1 MDYVLVRAPPPQP
14 GLPRPRLSLYLSSQL
29 QYGIVIVY
37 HRQCAILLEEIQQT
51 IDRLMRSANSLN
63 IDLVK
68 PDRLVLTL
76 PDSLSVLEESERAQD
91 PFFGVMEY
99 TLPSPSALIQ
109 FDGVELAEVTSEHTG
124 IIEML
129 MEQQDQFPEEVEE
142 KEQEREAE
150 RMIEQ
155 QRTTALAEQ
164 LGVTA
169 VAGEDPV
176 WMPEEVTGLSAEVPA
191 AAPLERTPVSAIPL
205 PCSPDRQREGET
217 QEETFQVRG
226 AAPKKRR
233 RQLLF
238 IDKQIQIPHGELQE
252 MIQDTLTE
260 TQPHLYHPAL
270 HPDILALWKEG
281 AVITPL
287 SSAAARK
294 RVSREFGQAQP
305 EVS

>member
-1 MDYVLVRAPPPQP
+1 MQTNKSNKCGTVPHNA
-14 GLPRPRLSLYLSSQL
+14 GHPRRQTSVYLS
-29 QYGIVIVY
+29 
-37 HRQCAILLEEIQQT
+37 
-51 IDRLMRSANSLN
+51 
-63 IDLVK
+63 
-68 PDRLVLTL
+68 
-76 PDSLSVLEESERAQD
+76 
-91 PFFGVMEY
+91 
-99 TLPSPSALIQ
+99 
-109 FDGVELAEVTSEHTG
+109 EV
-124 IIEML
+124 
-129 MEQQDQFPEEVEE
+129 E
-142 KEQEREAE
+142 KEQERDAE

-155 QRTTALAEQ
+155 QRTTALTEQ

-217 QEETFQVRG
+217 QEETLQERG

-260 TQPHLYHPAL
+260 TQPHLYHPELLSNPCTRESHCFPLPPATEL
-270 HPDILALWKEG
+270 RK
-281 AVITPL
+281 AV
-287 SSAAARK
+287 
-294 RVSREFGQAQP
+294 QH
-305 EVS
+305 